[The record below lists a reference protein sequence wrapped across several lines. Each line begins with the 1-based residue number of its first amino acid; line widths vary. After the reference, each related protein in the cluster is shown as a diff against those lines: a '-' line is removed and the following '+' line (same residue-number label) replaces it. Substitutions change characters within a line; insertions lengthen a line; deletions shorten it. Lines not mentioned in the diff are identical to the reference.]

1 MSGTTYPDMVFGRI
15 EHFVRAGGTEDAP
28 LLLARVYLFS
38 GLREADVVRDLEA
51 QGLDFW
57 RHDYCIINRRR
68 YVSHLLPAGLI
79 GDMVTVSPHPN
90 DDVSRLGFSLVMQL
104 D

>member
-1 MSGTTYPDMVFGRI
+1 MVFGRI

-79 GDMVTVSPHPN
+79 GDMVTVIPHPN